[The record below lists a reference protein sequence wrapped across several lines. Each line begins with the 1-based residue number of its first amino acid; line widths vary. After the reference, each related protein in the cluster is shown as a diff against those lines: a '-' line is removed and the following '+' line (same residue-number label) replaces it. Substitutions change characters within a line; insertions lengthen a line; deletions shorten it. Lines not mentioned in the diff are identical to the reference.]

1 MKNVYII
8 TITERSSRYMYVEAE
23 TAEEARVYA
32 HNLQGR
38 HDSWRENQDNDVT
51 DEQVELVNNP
61 KEKLRGKYVERTDGT
76 SDYAENL

>member
-8 TITERSSRYMYVEAE
+8 TITEQSSRYMYVEAE

-32 HNLQGR
+32 HNLQ
-38 HDSWRENQDNDVT
+38 DSHGWRENQDNQVMAQ
-51 DEQVELVNNP
+51 EVELVNNP

>member
-32 HNLQGR
+32 HNLQDG
-38 HDSWRENQDNDVT
+38 HGWRENQDNQVIDQ
-51 DEQVELVNNP
+51 EVELVNNP
-61 KEKLRGKYVERTDGT
+61 KEELRGKYIERTDGT